1 MISLFLQVAQSRR
14 FIIKSII
21 LHNILE
27 SIPVGLLVINPDGE
41 IVTSND
47 AASRILGYACRIFEG
62 KGWGD
67 LFLEDSRNQTFNQ
80 VILDVIQEKKVN
92 LHRRVPYIQ
101 PGGKTLQLSITGSFL
116 NENEQVAGIVLILHD
131 VTEIQLLHE
140 REKRV
145 LREKHRLERERAE
158 GLTRLAMAI
167 AHQIRNPVMSIGGF
181 AMRILN
187 KIDENSAISAYLKNI
202 LSDSRRLESIVKVVS
217 EYTRIP
223 VDNPVTTVTV
233 PLTTIFEKEIAR
245 LEAKAVELSK
255 RVTWSLSLSMV
266 DFPVDPALFRRAIY
280 EVLLNAMEFLKNDE
294 GSVKILLLEE
304 DNGLLMEIVDNGVGI
319 SEKDMPYIFDPF
331 FTTKAVGVGMG
342 LCFVRRI
349 IGEHGGDVR
358 IDSEPGKGA
367 KVIMRL
373 PHPLPEPVKTIQGR
387 NYGRHPYK
395 NDRVRFGG

>member
-1 MISLFLQVAQSRR
+1 LAPNRR

-27 SIPVGLLVINPDGE
+27 SIPVGLLVINPGGE

-47 AASRILGYACRIFEG
+47 AASGILGYACRMFEG

-67 LFLEDSRNQTFNQ
+67 LFLEDSRNQAFNQ

-92 LHRRVPYIQ
+92 LHRRVPYVQ

-116 NENEQVAGIVLILHD
+116 KENEQIAGIVLILHD
-131 VTEIQLLHE
+131 VTEIQLLHD

-158 GLTRLAMAI
+158 GLMRLAMAI

-181 AMRILN
+181 AMRILS
-187 KIDENSAISAYLKNI
+187 KIDENSAIATYLKNI
-202 LSDSRRLESIVKVVS
+202 LSDARRLESIVKVVS

-223 VDNPVTTVTV
+223 TAKPVQV
-233 PLTTIFEKEIAR
+233 LISDIFEREMAR
-245 LEAKAVELSK
+245 LQAKAVELSK
-255 RVTWSLSLSMV
+255 RVTWSLKLSTAN
-266 DFPVDPALFRRAIY
+266 FPVDPVLFRRAIY
-280 EVLLNAMEFLKNDE
+280 EVLLNAMESLKNDE
-294 GSVKILLLEE
+294 GSVKIFLLEE

-342 LCFVRRI
+342 LCLVRRI

-367 KVIMRL
+367 KVIMRI
-373 PHPLPEPVKTIQGR
+373 PNQLPEAV
-387 NYGRHPYK
+387 
-395 NDRVRFGG
+395 

>member
-1 MISLFLQVAQSRR
+1 M
-14 FIIKSII
+14 
-21 LHNILE
+21 
-27 SIPVGLLVINPDGE
+27 GLLVINPDGE

-47 AASRILGYACRIFEG
+47 AASEILGYACRMFEG

-67 LFLEDSRNQTFNQ
+67 LFLEDSRNHAFNQ
-80 VILDVIQEKKVN
+80 VILDVIQEKKVH
-92 LHRRVPYIQ
+92 LHRRVPYVQ
-101 PGGKTLQLSITGSFL
+101 PDGKMLQLSITGSFL
-116 NENEQVAGIVLILHD
+116 KENEQIAGIVLILHD
-131 VTEIQLLHE
+131 ETELQLLHD

-187 KIDENSAISAYLKNI
+187 KIDENSAIAAYLKNI
-202 LSDSRRLESIVKVVS
+202 LSDARRLESIVKVVS

-223 VDNPVTTVTV
+223 VDNPVNAVKV
-233 PLTTIFEKEIAR
+233 PLSDIFEKEIAR

-255 RVTWSLSLSMV
+255 RVKWSLELTVV
-266 DFPVDPALFRRAIY
+266 DFPVDPVLFRRAIY

-342 LCFVRRI
+342 LCLVRRI

-373 PHPLPEPVKTIQGR
+373 PNQLPEPV
-387 NYGRHPYK
+387 
-395 NDRVRFGG
+395 